1 VKKNLTKT
9 HVLFIFT
16 VLCVTVF
23 GLYQKSVT
31 NSLKENDACDITENS
46 CETLV
51 FKNILRVNFEQKPVA
66 EEELFL
72 TLHVGAGLS
81 INNMWIEGVNMYM
94 GKTPVLFEN
103 ESNSELAVTFLGSC
117 NLQEMQWILNVEVKN
132 DATEEVALRQ
142 FTFQTYL

>member
-1 VKKNLTKT
+1 M
-9 HVLFIFT
+9 

-23 GLYQKSVT
+23 AIYQKSVT
-31 NSLKENDACDITENS
+31 NSLRENDACDITENS
-46 CETLV
+46 CQTVV

-72 TLHVGAGLS
+72 NFYVGADLS
-81 INNMWIEGVNMYM
+81 INKVWIEGVNMYM

-103 ESNSELAVTFLGSC
+103 ESNPELAVTFLGSC
-117 NLQEMQWILNVEVKN
+117 NLQEMQWILNVELKN
-132 DATEEVALRQ
+132 NATEEVALRQ